1 MKRTTVM
8 IPDDLK
14 IRAANRAQSEGIS
27 LGEFIRTSLEKALR
41 DASREYPDDPFLAD
55 GCVYEEDTP
64 SDLAQNHDK
73 YLSEWQFVNS
83 SKITTVKVR

>member
-14 IRAANRAQSEGIS
+14 IRAANRAKSEGIS
-27 LGEFIRTSLEKALR
+27 LGEFIRMSLEKALR
-41 DASREYPDDPFLAD
+41 DADRKYPDDPFLAD
-55 GCVYEEDTP
+55 DCVYEGDTP

-73 YLSEWQFVNS
+73 YLYGA
-83 SKITTVKVR
+83 